1 MYGTVEVLQKH
12 CDLQDVPKVF
22 VFLTPEPWDFVPVQT
37 VKFSSTSFTKMHGNL
52 NVQMLTI
59 YSKQAKKLSKKSL
72 LLWPAS
78 DQITWIWH
86 TG

>member
-1 MYGTVEVLQKH
+1 
-12 CDLQDVPKVF
+12 
-22 VFLTPEPWDFVPVQT
+22 VPVQT

-78 DQITWIWH
+78 DQIT
-86 TG
+86 